1 MEIAEIESYVS
12 KIPDYPKPGI
22 LFYDISSL
30 IIEKKAFYN
39 SIELLIDLVK
49 KYQFELIAGIDARGF
64 IFASAIAHSMKKGFV
79 MIRKKNKLPGKK
91 ISYEYNL
98 EYGSDKLELNVDLSN
113 KKLILVDDLLATG
126 GTANAATKLIKKSG
140 GEVSCF
146 VSLIELDFLE
156 GRKKIEIP
164 TESLIHY

>member
-1 MEIAEIESYVS
+1 MEIAEIESFVT
-12 KIPDYPKPGI
+12 KVPDYPKPGI

-49 KYQFELIAGIDARGF
+49 KYQIELIAGIDARGF
-64 IFASAIAHSMKKGFV
+64 IFASALAHSMKKGFV

-156 GRKKIEIP
+156 GRKKVEIP

>member
-1 MEIAEIESYVS
+1 MEIAEIESFVT
-12 KIPDYPKPGI
+12 KVPDYPKPGI

-64 IFASAIAHSMKKGFV
+64 IFASALAHSMKKGFV

-156 GRKKIEIP
+156 GRKKVEIP

>member
-126 GTANAATKLIKKSG
+126 GTANAATKLIKKSD
-140 GEVSCF
+140 GEVYCF

-156 GRKKIEIP
+156 GRNKSEIP
-164 TESLIHY
+164 TEFFIHY

>member
-1 MEIAEIESYVS
+1 MEITEIETYIS

-30 IIEKKAFYN
+30 MIEDKAFYS
-39 SIELLIDLVK
+39 SISLLKDVIK

-64 IFASAIAHSMKKGFV
+64 IFASALAYSLKKGLV

-91 ISYEYNL
+91 ISYEYDL
-98 EYGSDKLELNVDLSN
+98 EYGTDTLEINVNLTN
-113 KKLILVDDLLATG
+113 KRIIVVDDLLATG
-126 GTANAATKLIKKSG
+126 GTAEATTNLIKKSG

-156 GRKKIEIP
+156 GRKRIEIP